1 VGRCKPV
8 SGPAMVNVN
17 FLLPRLAQAAFVVV
31 VVVTVVFFVTRVA
44 GDPIKLLA
52 PIDASPEQIAEL
64 RSREGL
70 DRPILRQY
78 VDYLGDIVRMELGN
92 SFRTGR
98 PAITEV
104 RARVGYTVQLGLA
117 AIGFSLLVGLPVGVL
132 AAVYRGTFI
141 DLLLR
146 FVALIGQ
153 AAPNFWLGLILII
166 VFAVKLPVLPT
177 GGSGSLKHLILP
189 AVTLGSFS
197 AAALTRLTRSTMLEV
212 LSSDYIRTARSKGLK
227 ERVVIA
233 RHALRNSMLPVITVL
248 GIQVGTII
256 SGAIV
261 VETVFAWPGMGRLMI
276 QSINN
281 ADYPVVQIAV
291 MLIAMTI
298 AVVNL
303 LVDISYSWLDP
314 RVKAGSR

>member
-1 VGRCKPV
+1 
-8 SGPAMVNVN
+8 MLNIN
-17 FLLPRLAQAAFVVV
+17 YLLPRLAQTLFVVV

-52 PIDASPEQIAEL
+52 PIDASPEQIEEL
-64 RSREGL
+64 RRREGL
-70 DRPILRQY
+70 NRPLLSQY
-78 VDYLGDIVRMELGN
+78 VSYLGDITRMDLGD

-98 PAITEV
+98 PAIDEV
-104 RARVGYTVQLGLA
+104 RARVGYTLQLGAA
-117 AIGFSLLVGLPVGVL
+117 AIIFSLLVGLPVGVL
-132 AAVYRGTFI
+132 AAMNRGTVI

-166 VFAVKLPVLPT
+166 VFAVKIPVLPT
-177 GGSGSLKHLILP
+177 GGSGSLKHLVLP
-189 AVTLGSFS
+189 AVTLGAFS
-197 AAALTRLTRSTMLEV
+197 AAALTRLTRSTMLDV
-212 LSSDYIRTARSKGLK
+212 LSSDYIRTARAKGLK
-227 ERVVIA
+227 ERGVIVH
-233 RHALRNSMLPVITVL
+233 HALRNSLLPVITVL
-248 GIQVGTII
+248 GIQVGAII

-291 MLIAMTI
+291 MLIATAI
-298 AVVNL
+298 AVANL

-314 RVKAGSR
+314 RVKGGSR